1 MNSVIMKAS
10 IKKELWEFNG
20 MLKWVPITLAGV
32 FIFIPLL
39 TVLLNGINM
48 DVLLNAVAEISQEL
62 ARLTQ
67 VQQTARLSEIFF
79 VSAIAL
85 FTPFIAIGFI
95 VQIYYLTN
103 CLFDERRDQSIMF
116 WRSLPVSD
124 GMTIASKLLTGALVI
139 PVIFCGAA
147 TLLMLLILAL
157 GVVASVI
164 LSVGYDISLWSWF
177 ASASL
182 ISGIGYIW
190 LSLVPTAVWLL
201 PLYSWLM
208 LASVYAKKAPFLW
221 AVLPIVALLII
232 EAIVV
237 HYLNISQPFF
247 GHFIGDY
254 FSMSPDNM
262 TMAAI
267 EHEKS
272 RTAALQLLIGKI
284 DYRTVLVSA
293 GLLCAT
299 YWFRVNKSEL

>member
-1 MNSVIMKAS
+1 MNTTIMKAS

-39 TVLLNGINM
+39 SVLLNGINM
-48 DVLLNAVAEISQEL
+48 QAVLHEVGHIAEEL
-62 ARLTQ
+62 ERLTQ
-67 VQQTARLSEIFF
+67 MQQTDRLSEIFF
-79 VSAIAL
+79 VSAMAL

-95 VQIYYLTN
+95 VQVYYFIT
-103 CLFDERRDQSIMF
+103 CLFDERRDQSVMF

-124 GMTIASKLLTGALVI
+124 GMTIASKLLTGAIVI
-139 PVIFCGAA
+139 PVIFFGAA
-147 TLLMLLILAL
+147 TLLMLLMLVLAFA
-157 GVVASVI
+157 VSVI

-177 ASASL
+177 ANAGI

-190 LSLVPTAVWLL
+190 LSLVPIAVWLL

-208 LASVYAKKAPFLW
+208 LASVYANKAPFLW
-221 AVLPIVALLII
+221 AVLPIVALLVI

-247 GHFIGDY
+247 GHFIADY
-254 FSMSPDNM
+254 FSITPDH
-262 TMAAI
+262 MAELAI
-267 EHEKS
+267 EQEKS
-272 RTAALQLLIGKI
+272 RSAALGVLIAQI

-293 GLLCAT
+293 GLLFGA
-299 YWFRVNKSEL
+299 YWFRVNKSEA